1 MAPST
6 ATPTTTTGLAYLL
19 HPLVLLHVSDA
30 HTRTTVAGSSSAPGA
45 GAVGSAPGASGIG
58 SSRVFGL
65 LLGSGTSR
73 IISLENAVEIKLA
86 KESGNASAAMAFD
99 VPFMKQKIELMM
111 KVFPKLDVVGWYAT
125 GSEPSKDDM
134 ALHRCITEVAES
146 PVFLL
151 MDVDDAR
158 NKTRSG
164 AATAALPVKLFETE
178 VHASDGAAHFVP
190 ASVELESSEAERVAV
205 DEVSRVA
212 LSASTANGADGAAGA
227 PSSSDQLQSHLHT
240 VRSATSMLQDNV
252 EQLLAFVRGVQQRQ
266 GPLEPKDHKALRD
279 IAAMLR
285 QLPAS
290 AAASN
295 TGDEFVRDAEDV
307 ALVAQLTALTTGV
320 ARLVDVGA
328 KSGLAYGALGGAT
341 ALGR

>member
-19 HPLVLLHVSDA
+19 HPLVLLHVSA
-30 HTRTTVAGSSSAPGA
+30 ARTRTTVAGSSSAPGA
-45 GAVGSAPGASGIG
+45 IGIG

-99 VPFMKQKIELMM
+99 VPFMKQKIELMK

-178 VHASDGAAHFVP
+178 VHAFC
-190 ASVELESSEAERVAV
+190 
-205 DEVSRVA
+205 
-212 LSASTANGADGAAGA
+212 
-227 PSSSDQLQSHLHT
+227 
-240 VRSATSMLQDNV
+240 
-252 EQLLAFVRGVQQRQ
+252 
-266 GPLEPKDHKALRD
+266 
-279 IAAMLR
+279 I
-285 QLPAS
+285 
-290 AAASN
+290 
-295 TGDEFVRDAEDV
+295 
-307 ALVAQLTALTTGV
+307 
-320 ARLVDVGA
+320 
-328 KSGLAYGALGGAT
+328 
-341 ALGR
+341 